1 MITKKFWNSLTSSS
15 RKRILELIISDN
27 FDYWYNQL
35 KEPYNHDF
43 GYDVIGR
50 KLKEILTCCIL
61 QNDDSIKV
69 SICIKPTYIKNSNS
83 YNKAKKSML
92 KKNFWLENAS
102 EKTQHMATIIHQT
115 HDEVVAHCEYC
126 GKPLSRSEVN
136 DFGSLCERCYMK
148 EYYGKD
154 EID

>member
-1 MITKKFWNSLTSSS
+1 MVTKKFWNSLASSS

-43 GYDVIGR
+43 GYDAIGR

-61 QNDDSIKV
+61 QNDGSIKV

-148 EYYGKD
+148 EYYSKD

>member
-1 MITKKFWNSLTSSS
+1 MITKKLWNSLTSSS
-15 RKRILELIISDN
+15 RKKILELIVFDN
-27 FDYWYNQL
+27 FAYWYSQL

-43 GYDVIGR
+43 GYNAIGR
-50 KLKEILTCCIL
+50 KLKEILACCIL
-61 QNDDSIKV
+61 QNDGSIKV
-69 SICIKPTYIKNSNS
+69 SVCIKPNYIKNNNS
-83 YNKAKKSML
+83 YTKAKKSML

-102 EKTQHMATIIHQT
+102 EKTQHMATVIHQA
-115 HDEVVAHCEYC
+115 HDEVIAHCEYC

-148 EYYGKD
+148 EYYNKD

>member
-1 MITKKFWNSLTSSS
+1 MITKKFWNSLTSSY

-27 FDYWYNQL
+27 FDYWYNKL

-43 GYDVIGR
+43 GYDAIGR

-61 QNDDSIKV
+61 QNDGSIKV

-92 KKNFWLENAS
+92 KKNFWLENTS

>member
-43 GYDVIGR
+43 GYDAIGR

-61 QNDDSIKV
+61 QNDNSIKV

>member
-27 FDYWYNQL
+27 FNYWYNQL

-43 GYDVIGR
+43 GYDAIGR

-92 KKNFWLENAS
+92 KKNFWLENVS
-102 EKTQHMATIIHQT
+102 EKTQHMAAVIHQT

>member
-27 FDYWYNQL
+27 FNYWYNQL

-43 GYDVIGR
+43 GYDTIGR
-50 KLKEILTCCIL
+50 KLKEILACCIL

>member
-1 MITKKFWNSLTSSS
+1 MITKKFWNLLTSSS

-43 GYDVIGR
+43 GYDAIGR

-61 QNDDSIKV
+61 QNDGSIKV

-102 EKTQHMATIIHQT
+102 EKTQHMATIIHQI